1 MTGSERDMLA
11 RLKAVLP
18 ARWFPDV
25 APVLNGLLAGIASAW
40 AWSYSQLAYVKLQTR
55 VATATDVWLDVIA
68 QDFFGSRLTRQGR
81 TDGAFRSSLQLE
93 LLRERGTRAAVVSV
107 LEDLTGRQPRIFE
120 PALVSDT
127 GGYGSRVTPATGLGY
142 GCAGGWGS
150 TGLPYQCF
158 ITAFRPSGIGI
169 STVAG
174 WGTQGGGYSVGAIEY
189 GSLVMMQ
196 AQVTDAHIYAAIAE
210 VIPAATIGWTQISN

>member
-93 LLRERGTRAAVVSV
+93 LLRERGTRAAVIWV
-107 LEDLTGRQPRIFE
+107 PRNSCNWFGI
-120 PALVSDT
+120 
-127 GGYGSRVTPATGLGY
+127 RVRRRLGQHRS
-142 GCAGGWGS
+142 AVPM
-150 TGLPYQCF
+150 LHH
-158 ITAFRPSGIGI
+158 
-169 STVAG
+169 
-174 WGTQGGGYSVGAIEY
+174 
-189 GSLVMMQ
+189 SL
-196 AQVTDAHIYAAIAE
+196 
-210 VIPAATIGWTQISN
+210 